1 MLAHVLSG
9 AVVGLDGVKITIEV
23 DYNPRSMASFTIVGL
38 PGTAVQE
45 SRERVRSAIRNIG
58 CEFPMKR
65 FTVNLAPGDMRKEGP
80 AYDLPIAIGV
90 LVATEQLRA
99 DQIADAMFIG
109 ELALDGKLRH
119 ICGAINLALLAR
131 QEGCRTLYVPVEDA
145 PEAAQIDGIE
155 VIPVPSLGHL
165 VEHLFGMNPIPPFDR
180 SQLHQETAIP
190 PERVV
195 DFAQIKGQEYVKRAM
210 EVAAAG
216 NHNVLLVGPPGA
228 GKTLIA
234 RALPG
239 ILPPLAPDE
248 ALEITRIYSVADLLP
263 SDRPLAR
270 RRPFRAPHYTISQ
283 AGLVGGGSS
292 PRPGELTLAHRG
304 VLYLDELVEFGHK
317 LEVLRQPLEDKIVT
331 ISRAS
336 GSLTFPANVMLV
348 GSMNPCPCG
357 YYGDTLQA
365 CTCGESAVRRYQQR
379 LSGPILDRFDIH
391 LDIRRVDYDKL
402 TSQQLAE
409 PSEHVQAR
417 VTAARER
424 QRARYGMDSAIRA
437 NSDLTATEIDQHC
450 PITED
455 AAVLLQNAM
464 RRLSLS
470 ARAYHRVLKLS
481 RTIADLEGAEQIGLT
496 HVAEAVQYRSR
507 LMTAT
512 QA

>member
-9 AVVGLDGVKITIEV
+9 AVFGIDGVKIIVEV
-23 DYNPRSMASFTIVGL
+23 DYNPRSMAGFTIVGL

-45 SRERVRSAIRNIG
+45 SRERVRAAIKNIG

-65 FTVNLAPGDMRKEGP
+65 FTVNLAPADIRKEGP
-80 AYDLPIAIGV
+80 SFDLPIAIGV

-99 DQIADAMFIG
+99 DQVAGAMFIG

-119 ICGAINLALLAR
+119 VCGAINLAILAK
-131 QEGCRTLYVPVEDA
+131 QESCHTLYVPVEDA
-145 PEAAQIDGIE
+145 PEAAQIEGIN
-155 VIPVPSLGHL
+155 VIPVASLGEL
-165 VEHLFGMNPIPPFDR
+165 VEHLFGLRPIPPFER
-180 SQLHQETAIP
+180 AQLSSAAYGSV
-190 PERVV
+190 ERIV
-195 DFAQIKGQEYVKRAM
+195 DFAQIKGQEHVKRAM
-210 EVAAAG
+210 EVAASG
-216 NHNVLLVGPPGA
+216 NHNILLVGPPGS

-239 ILPPLAPDE
+239 ILPPLTPEE

-263 SDRPLAR
+263 PDRRMAR

-283 AGLVGGGSS
+283 AGLVGGGST

-331 ISRAS
+331 ISRAN

-357 YYGDTLQA
+357 YYGDSAQP
-365 CTCGESAVRRYQQR
+365 CTCGEAVVRRYQQR

-391 LDIRRVDYDKL
+391 LDVRRVDYNKL
-402 TSQQLAE
+402 TSPQLAE
-409 PSEHVQAR
+409 PSSAIQAR
-417 VTAARER
+417 VIAARER
-424 QRARYGMDSAIRA
+424 QLARYHQFHHIRS
-437 NSDLTATEIDQHC
+437 NSDLTASEVDQFC
-450 PITED
+450 RLTDE
-455 AAVLLQNAM
+455 AATLLHNAM

-481 RTIADLEGAEQIGLT
+481 RTIADLAGAEDITLT

-507 LMTAT
+507 LMTALHG
-512 QA
+512 